1 MRAGVAARHRSQ
13 AGFTLI
19 EVIIASALGLMV
31 MAALT
36 SVVLTSVISDNTAM
50 GRIEASAQIRNFQ
63 ATTYDDFVLARAPV
77 PSSCGTSGSPCTSE
91 ELVLRGL
98 RVPNMVGGVAVP
110 DTVRYAWDPGLQQ
123 VIRYWETSSR
133 VVASNV
139 TAYSWYV
146 DQDSGGNPSIVVS
159 LTVTIPS
166 YNATYSESQTLR
178 FYPRITATPSP

>member
-1 MRAGVAARHRSQ
+1 MRAGVAARHRNQ

-19 EVIIASALGLMV
+19 ELMIASALGLMV
-31 MAALT
+31 MAALA

-77 PSSCGTSGSPCTSE
+77 PSSCGTSGNPCTSE
-91 ELVLRGL
+91 ELILRGL
-98 RVPNMVGGVAVP
+98 RVPNVVGGVAVP
-110 DTVRYAWDPGLQQ
+110 DTVRYAWDPGQQQ
-123 VIRYWETSSR
+123 VIRYWGSSSR
-133 VVASNV
+133 IVASNV
-139 TAYSWYV
+139 TTYSWYV
-146 DQDSGGNPSIVVS
+146 DQSGGNPSLVVS
-159 LTVTIPS
+159 MTVTIPS